1 MQTLRIALVAGIGL
15 VLTVFA
21 LSRPCAAQ
29 GQRAGGHSSQAT
41 RRVAGRVL
49 NSDGKAVAGAEVCLF
64 ARDASGQPE
73 TGRGTVKTGADG
85 AYGFA
90 NLDVRAY
97 VVAVLAPGFAR
108 AYRLVKLQDGDL
120 TAADIS
126 LSRPGTLAVLVRTP
140 DVKPVSGARVVS
152 VEQQDANGSFFFE
165 SRRFEDSRFNLDVP
179 ASDQAGRVEL
189 PALPQHASL
198 AFVVEHPDFV
208 QAQLSGVI
216 VKPKTKVDAVLRPG
230 VKLTLRLEP
239 ADQIPPSAPPRLRLD
254 RVPFGRPS
262 TYVDFPLAFD
272 KHGVARLTVEP
283 GNYSLLT
290 LTHEEHLIVP
300 RVTADAHHE
309 SFAIGPG
316 TNDTYT
322 FKMHRKVLARGVV
335 VEDSSGKPVADEI
348 VVGEVLGTSAPD
360 AAGKSALQWVYA
372 DSKRT
377 DKNGTYSLQLA
388 TGLARVT
395 CYKDNFTCDPQ
406 WIQVSIKAPGPASV
420 RNIRLHPTPKVSGRV
435 VGPDGRPASHTVV
448 RFRGPQLR
456 WENPTLTDAQGR
468 FELQPSVMPTGEHGK
483 RVYVHPVVAF
493 HAYEPLGA
501 RTEVHLDRPESLTNI
516 TLNLESEPYERQLD
530 EVAKEWRDWEA
541 KGSTGGH
548 THSSIHAGLAPELDC
563 RLWLNVPQGIGKLSD
578 FRGRYVL
585 LDFWTTWCH
594 FCHQDYPSVRL
605 AYELYKDHGLTVIG
619 VHDNSVEPDAI
630 RKYVESS
637 SMAVPIAI
645 DQADGRTL
653 NAYLHEC
660 GVNSFPSYLLVGPD
674 GTIVNADKML
684 PGPLLRSY
692 KIEFIRAHVMGDPA
706 RARHP

>member
-1 MQTLRIALVAGIGL
+1 
-15 VLTVFA
+15 
-21 LSRPCAAQ
+21 
-29 GQRAGGHSSQAT
+29 
-41 RRVAGRVL
+41 
-49 NSDGKAVAGAEVCLF
+49 
-64 ARDASGQPE
+64 
-73 TGRGTVKTGADG
+73 
-85 AYGFA
+85 
-90 NLDVRAY
+90 
-97 VVAVLAPGFAR
+97 
-108 AYRLVKLQDGDL
+108 
-120 TAADIS
+120 
-126 LSRPGTLAVLVRTP
+126 
-140 DVKPVSGARVVS
+140 
-152 VEQQDANGSFFFE
+152 
-165 SRRFEDSRFNLDVP
+165 
-179 ASDQAGRVEL
+179 
-189 PALPQHASL
+189 
-198 AFVVEHPDFV
+198 
-208 QAQLSGVI
+208 
-216 VKPKTKVDAVLRPG
+216 
-230 VKLTLRLEP
+230 
-239 ADQIPPSAPPRLRLD
+239 
-254 RVPFGRPS
+254 
-262 TYVDFPLAFD
+262 
-272 KHGVARLTVEP
+272 
-283 GNYSLLT
+283 
-290 LTHEEHLIVP
+290 
-300 RVTADAHHE
+300 
-309 SFAIGPG
+309 
-316 TNDTYT
+316 
-322 FKMHRKVLARGVV
+322 
-335 VEDSSGKPVADEI
+335 
-348 VVGEVLGTSAPD
+348 
-360 AAGKSALQWVYA
+360 
-372 DSKRT
+372 
-377 DKNGTYSLQLA
+377 
-388 TGLARVT
+388 
-395 CYKDNFTCDPQ
+395 
-406 WIQVSIKAPGPASV
+406 
-420 RNIRLHPTPKVSGRV
+420 V

-516 TLNLESEPYERQLD
+516 TLKLESEPYKRQLD

-684 PGPLLRSY
+684 PGPLLRSF
-692 KIEFIRAHVMGDPA
+692 KIEIIRAHVMGDPA